1 MVLPIGRLNT
11 VDIRKVWPFETDF
24 TKWLIKKE
32 NIQLL
37 SDEIGIDIVS
47 DEGDLSVGDFF
58 ADIVGKEEGTDR
70 IIVIENQFGRT
81 DHDHLGKLLTY
92 ASGKMASIV
101 IWISEDV
108 RDEHRSA
115 IEWLNEHSDENT
127 NFFLV
132 KMEVLQIG
140 NSPVAPRLRLVAS
153 PDNWSKDLKSKTKG
167 DVSELKLLQKTFW
180 EGFREYMTDNKTFLS
195 LRTPRPQHWYD
206 LSLGSS
212 EAHIGL
218 TVNTI
223 KKEIGCELYIS
234 NNKELFDFLET
245 HQNKIESELGE
256 KLKWLRLPNRK
267 ASSVKISK
275 KLDIKLKDTW
285 IEGFE
290 WFKEKTESFHRVF
303 GPLIKDFPDS

>member
-1 MVLPIGRLNT
+1 
-11 VDIRKVWPFETDF
+11 
-24 TKWLIKKE
+24 
-32 NIQLL
+32 
-37 SDEIGIDIVS
+37 
-47 DEGDLSVGDFF
+47 
-58 ADIVGKEEGTDR
+58 
-70 IIVIENQFGRT
+70 
-81 DHDHLGKLLTY
+81 
-92 ASGKMASIV
+92 
-101 IWISEDV
+101 
-108 RDEHRSA
+108 
-115 IEWLNEHSDENT
+115 
-127 NFFLV
+127 
-132 KMEVLQIG
+132 
-140 NSPVAPRLRLVAS
+140 
-153 PDNWSKDLKSKTKG
+153 
-167 DVSELKLLQKTFW
+167 
-180 EGFREYMTDNKTFLS
+180 
-195 LRTPRPQHWYD
+195 
-206 LSLGSS
+206 LGSS